1 MWKKNKFI
9 IFIKKNKKD
18 VLQMNKNDSSHK
30 KIGIKNTFKLVFVW
44 VGGCVCVLYVCVIN
58 WIGREGGGGC
68 LREFSR

>member
-1 MWKKNKFI
+1 
-9 IFIKKNKKD
+9 
-18 VLQMNKNDSSHK
+18 MNKNDSSHK

>member
-18 VLQMNKNDSSHK
+18 VLQMNKKDSSHE

-44 VGGCVCVLYVCVIN
+44 VGVCAYCMCV
-58 WIGREGGGGC
+58 
-68 LREFSR
+68 